1 MQLYSVTFPTKNKF
15 QGLSSFIYSS
25 SQKLELGD
33 LVLCP
38 FGKKEL
44 PAIITKLNPEE
55 PKFKF
60 KPITRVL
67 AKNFIPQSNT
77 KLNSWISNYYLS
89 GEGQTLELFCTQNL
103 IKRIIEDK
111 DSKWLQKELAKLS
124 LANKKK
130 SVVKSEIKSTVK
142 LNKLNPEQSKIFAK
156 FQNSKQ
162 ELALLHGATGSGKT
176 EIYLHATLQNI
187 KNKKSTLILVPE
199 IGLTTQN
206 INRFKILNV
215 PLITLHSNQTP
226 VQKARNWQLIQKLT
240 QEDKPIIVLGPRS
253 AMFSPIFNL
262 GLTVIDEFHDASY
275 KQDST
280 PKYNSIL
287 TGAMLA
293 KLNPN
298 SRLIF
303 GSATPNITDY
313 YNLSSKNVLLLE
325 LPTRSNQTKQVQIID
340 SRESDNFV
348 KSKIISEEL
357 RNAIQ
362 IKLNN
367 LEQTL
372 IFHNRRGSSRLQ
384 VCSTCDWVNNCPN
397 CHIPLVFHADEY
409 SLRCHTCGYK
419 TKPELI
425 CPVCNSATLSL
436 RGYGTKQIV
445 TELEKLFPNARIIR
459 FDADNTTKE
468 STLQHNFEELQNGK
482 FDIIVGTQ
490 ILAKGL
496 DLPKLSLVG
505 ILQAESGLTM
515 PDFRSSERTFQII
528 TQVIGRVGRGHLHGE
543 VIIQTLAPN
552 HPAITLASQQD
563 YSDFYNSELAERR
576 SSLNPPFRYQAKLY
590 AKYNSEASAKRAAGL
605 IIQDLKKDLSLK
617 GLQIIGP
624 SPAFRERVGGKY
636 QYQIILKSPKRELLQ
651 KAILQYLP
659 TSWNHDLDPLSLL

>member
-1 MQLYSVTFPTKNKF
+1 MQLYSITFPTKNKF
-15 QGLSSFIYSS
+15 QGLSSFIYGSNK
-25 SQKLELGD
+25 KLELGD

-44 PAIITKLNPEE
+44 AGIITKLNPEK

-60 KPITRVL
+60 KEIKEL
-67 AKNFIPQSNT
+67 LHKNFIPASNA
-77 KLNSWISNYYLS
+77 KLNSWISDYYLA

-103 IKRIIEDK
+103 IKRILEDK
-111 DSKWLQKELAKLS
+111 DSKWLQKELSDLILTATKEPG
-124 LANKKK
+124 N
-130 SVVKSEIKSTVK
+130 VK
-142 LNKLNPEQSKIFAK
+142 LNKLNTQQSKIFSS
-156 FQNSKQ
+156 FQNSKK
-162 ELALLHGATGSGKT
+162 EITLLHGATGSGKT
-176 EIYLHATLQNI
+176 EIYLHAALENI
-187 KNKKSTLILVPE
+187 KLKLSTLILVPE

-206 INRFKILNV
+206 INRFKTLQV
-215 PLITLHSNQTP
+215 PLVTLHSNQTP
-226 VQKARNWQLIQKLT
+226 VQKARNWQLIKKLT
-240 QEDKPIIVLGPRS
+240 QQGRQIIVLGPRS

-262 GLTVIDEFHDASY
+262 GLIIIDEFHDASY

-287 TGAMLA
+287 AGATLA

-298 SRLIF
+298 SKLLL

-313 YNLSSKNVLLLE
+313 FNLTSKNTLLLE
-325 LPTRSNQTKQVQIID
+325 MSTRHNQTKNLQIID
-340 SRESDNFV
+340 SREADNFT
-348 KSKIISEEL
+348 KSKIVSEEL
-357 RNAIQ
+357 IQAIQ
-362 IKLNN
+362 TKLNN

-409 SLRCHTCGYK
+409 SLRCHTCGFK
-419 TKPELI
+419 TKPELV
-425 CPVCNSATLSL
+425 CPVCSSATLSL

-445 TELEKLFPNARIIR
+445 SELEKLFPSARIIR

-468 STLQHNFEELQNGK
+468 STLQHNFEELRDGK

-515 PDFRSSERTFQII
+515 PDFRSTERTFQII
-528 TQVIGRVGRGHLHGE
+528 TQVIGRVGRGHLPGE

-552 HPAITLASQQD
+552 HPAITLAAKED
-563 YSDFYNSELAERR
+563 YAEFYNSELAERKA
-576 SSLNPPFRYQAKLY
+576 SLNPPFRYQAKLY
-590 AKYNSEASAKRAAGL
+590 AKYSSEASARRAANL
-605 IIQDLKKDLSLK
+605 IIEDLKQDLSLK

-624 SPAFRERVGGKY
+624 APAFRERVGGKY

-651 KAILQYLP
+651 QAILNYLP
-659 TSWNHDLDPLSLL
+659 TTWNHDLDPLSLL

>member
-1 MQLYSVTFPTKNKF
+1 MNKLYSVTFPTKNKF
-15 QGLSSFIYSS
+15 QGLNSFIYSS
-25 SQKLELGD
+25 NQKLDLGD
-33 LVLCP
+33 LVLCS

-44 PAIITKLNPEE
+44 PGIITKLNPEK

-60 KPITRVL
+60 KEITKL
-67 AKNFIPQSNT
+67 LLKNFIPASSV
-77 KLNSWISNYYLS
+77 KLNSWISDYYLA
-89 GEGQTLELFCTQNL
+89 GHGQTLELFCTQNL
-103 IKRIIEDK
+103 IKRILEDK
-111 DSKWLQKELAKLS
+111 DSKWLQKELSDLS
-124 LANKKK
+124 LTD
-130 SVVKSEIKSTVK
+130 IKEFGKVK
-142 LNKLNPEQSKIFAK
+142 LNRLNSQQSQIFSSLQK
-156 FQNSKQ
+156 TKK
-162 ELALLHGATGSGKT
+162 EIVLLHGATGSGKT
-176 EIYLHATLQNI
+176 EIYLHATLENI
-187 KNKKSTLILVPE
+187 KLKRSTLILVPE

-206 INRFKILNV
+206 INRFKVLGV

-226 VQKARNWQLIQKLT
+226 VQKARNWQLIKKLT
-240 QEDKPIIVLGPRS
+240 QSSQPIVVLGPRS

-262 GLTVIDEFHDASY
+262 GLIIIDEFHDASY

-287 TGAMLA
+287 TGAMLT

-298 SRLIF
+298 SKLIL
-303 GSATPNITDY
+303 GSATPNVADY
-313 YNLSSKNVLLLE
+313 HNLTTKQALLLE
-325 LPTRSNQTKQVQIID
+325 MGTRHNQTKQVSIID
-340 SRESDNFV
+340 SRQADNFS

-357 RNAIQ
+357 YQ
-362 IKLNN
+362 SIKLKLSN
-367 LEQTL
+367 LEQSL

-409 SLRCHTCGYK
+409 SLRCHTCGFK

-425 CPVCNSATLSL
+425 CPVCSSATLSL

-445 TELEKLFPNARIIR
+445 SELEKLFPEARIIR
-459 FDADNTTKE
+459 FDADNTKKE
-468 STLQHNFEELQNGK
+468 STLAYNFEELQQGK

-515 PDFRSSERTFQII
+515 PDFRSSERTFQLI
-528 TQVIGRVGRGHLHGE
+528 TQVIGRVGRGHLPGQ

-552 HPAITLASQQD
+552 HPAITLAAKED
-563 YSDFYNSELAERR
+563 YTEFYNSEITERK

-590 AKYNSEASAKRAAGL
+590 AKYNSESSARRAANLVIG
-605 IIQDLKKDLSLK
+605 DLKKDLSLA

-624 SPAFRERVGGKY
+624 SPAFKERVAGKY
-636 QYQIILKSPKRELLQ
+636 QYQIIIKSPKRELLQ
-651 KAILQYLP
+651 QAILNHLP
-659 TSWNHDLDPLSLL
+659 TTWNHDLDPLSLL